1 MKKINLKKQLLAF
14 GAPCIDQSGNFIMMN
29 QAIAS
34 CLIQGNSGNP
44 VKMMS
49 ICIRLHDSGIL
60 ELDAQDLEFLKSN
73 ISKCQSATDLLLSAT
88 LQEIDEQSN

>member
-14 GAPCIDQSGNFIMMN
+14 GTPCVDQNGSFIMMN
-29 QAIAS
+29 QAIAN

-49 ICIRLHDSGIL
+49 ICIRLYDIGIL
-60 ELDAQDLEFLKSN
+60 ELDEQDLGFLKSN
-73 ISKCQSATDLLLSAT
+73 ISKCQTATDLLLSAT